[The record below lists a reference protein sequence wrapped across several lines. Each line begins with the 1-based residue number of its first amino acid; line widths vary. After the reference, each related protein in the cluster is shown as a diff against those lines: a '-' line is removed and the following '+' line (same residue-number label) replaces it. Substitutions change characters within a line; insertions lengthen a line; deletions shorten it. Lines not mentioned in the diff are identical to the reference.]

1 MLLRSVLCP
10 AEIDLTDKSPVN
22 GPVAMAGLVKTA
34 TKREVNTVNLRLK
47 MVFTAAPLF
56 VALCTSLPAYPQK
69 SGGIL
74 KISFFDNPAS
84 MSLLEEATGAALRPM
99 MGVFNNLVMY
109 DQHVAQNSPDFI
121 IPDLATSWSWSED
134 GKELTFPLRH
144 GVKWHDGKPFTA
156 ADVKC
161 TWDLLLGIGDEKLR
175 VNPRKT
181 WYLNLDQVTTN
192 GDYEVIFHLKR
203 PQPAL
208 LSLLASGW
216 SPVYP
221 CHVPPREMRTHPI
234 GTGPFKFV
242 EFKPNEVVRTAR
254 NPDYWKPGR
263 PYLDGIE
270 WSIIKDIATRNLT
283 FIAGKFDISS
293 PYGTTVP
300 LLQDVKTQAP
310 QAICELTA
318 TNVSRNLILNPEKPP
333 FDNPDLRRAV
343 TLSLDRKAF
352 IDIITQGKGDI
363 GATMLPP
370 PEGLWGMPPEMLAT
384 LPGYDPDIAKNRA
397 EARSIMEKLGYGPQ
411 KRLAVTLSSRN
422 IPAYRDPAVI
432 LIDQLKEIYIDATLE
447 PVETVNWFPKIY
459 RKDYTIA
466 INGTESG
473 VDDPDQQFYENFVCG
488 AVRNY
493 TGYCNPEV
501 DKLIDRQSAE
511 SNREKRK
518 KLVWEIERRLAEDG
532 ARPII
537 FYPRGGTCM
546 QPYVK
551 GLVTMVNSIYN
562 GYRMED
568 VWLDK

>member
-1 MLLRSVLCP
+1 MGRKQAASR
-10 AEIDLTDKSPVN
+10 PV
-22 GPVAMAGLVKTA
+22 TR
-34 TKREVNTVNLRLK
+34 REVWVVMQRHAGMIASVGSLL
-47 MVFTAAPLF
+47 MVFFAMDP
-56 VALCTSLPAYPQK
+56 ALAQK
-69 SGGIL
+69 SGGVL

-84 MSLLEEATGAALRPM
+84 MSLHEEATGAALRPM
-99 MGVFNNLVMY
+99 MGVFNNLVMF
-109 DQHVAQNSPDFI
+109 DQHVAQNSPESI
-121 IPDLATSWSWSED
+121 IPDLATGWSWSED
-134 GKELTFPLRH
+134 GKELTFPLRQ
-144 GVKWHDGKPFTA
+144 GVKWHDGQPFTA

-161 TWDLLLGIGDEKLR
+161 TWDLLMGISGEKLR

-181 WYLNLDQVTTN
+181 WYLNVDRVTTN
-192 GDYEVIFHLKR
+192 GDWEVTFHLKR

-221 CHVPPREMRTHPI
+221 CHVPPRDMRTHPI

-270 WSIIKDIATRNLT
+270 WHIIKDIATRNLT
-283 FIAGKFDISS
+283 FIAGAFDISS

-300 LLQDVKTQAP
+300 LLEDVEKQAP

-318 TNVSRNLILNPEKPP
+318 TNVARNLILNPGKPP

-384 LPGYDPDIAKNRA
+384 LPGYDPDIAKNRS
-397 EARSIMEKLGYGPQ
+397 EARKIMEKLGYGPD
-411 KRLAVTLSSRN
+411 KRLALTLSSRN

-432 LIDQLKEIYIDATLE
+432 LIDQLKDIYIDAVLE
-447 PVETVNWFPKIY
+447 PVETANWFPKIY

-511 SNREKRK
+511 ADREKRK
-518 KLVWEIERRLAEDG
+518 QLVWEIERRLAEDG

-537 FYPRGGTCM
+537 FYPRGGTCT

-551 GLVTMVNSIYN
+551 GLTTMVNSIYN

>member
-1 MLLRSVLCP
+1 MREDHQPETQREVSVVKRHPRAFATAVLLLLPFVGQP
-10 AEIDLTDKSPVN
+10 AE
-22 GPVAMAGLVKTA
+22 A
-34 TKREVNTVNLRLK
+34 
-47 MVFTAAPLF
+47 
-56 VALCTSLPAYPQK
+56 QK
-69 SGGIL
+69 AGGIL

-84 MSLLEEATGAALRPM
+84 MSLHEEATGAALRPM
-99 MGVFNNLVMY
+99 MGVFNNLVMF
-109 DQHVAQNSPDFI
+109 DQHVAQNSPESI
-121 IPDLATSWSWSED
+121 IPDLATGWSWSED
-134 GKELTFPLRH
+134 GKELTFPLRQ
-144 GVKWHDGKPFTA
+144 GVKWHDGQPFTA

-161 TWDLLLGIGDEKLR
+161 TWDLLMGISSEKLR

-181 WYLNLDQVTTN
+181 WYLNVDRVTTN
-192 GDYEVIFHLKR
+192 GDWEVTFHLKR

-221 CHVPPREMRTHPI
+221 CHVPPRDMRTHPI

-270 WSIIKDIATRNLT
+270 WHIIKDIATRNLT
-283 FIAGKFDISS
+283 FIARAFDISS

-300 LLQDVKTQAP
+300 LLEDIKKQAS

-318 TNVSRNLILNPEKPP
+318 TNVARNLILNPGKPP

-384 LPGYDPDIAKNRA
+384 LPGYDHDIAKNRS
-397 EARSIMEKLGYGPQ
+397 EARKIMEKLGYGPD
-411 KRLAVTLSSRN
+411 KRLVLTLSSRN

-432 LIDQLKEIYIDATLE
+432 LIDQLKDIYIDAVLD
-447 PVETVNWFPKIY
+447 PVETANWFPKIY

-511 SNREKRK
+511 ADREKRK
-518 KLVWEIERRLAEDG
+518 QLVWEIERRLAEDG

-537 FYPRGGTCM
+537 FYPRGGTCI

>member
-1 MLLRSVLCP
+1 MQRLAMLAITGLLLM
-10 AEIDLTDKSPVN
+10 ALFSPTQP
-22 GPVAMAGLVKTA
+22 GFA
-34 TKREVNTVNLRLK
+34 
-47 MVFTAAPLF
+47 
-56 VALCTSLPAYPQK
+56 QK
-69 SGGIL
+69 SGGVL

-84 MSLLEEATGAALRPM
+84 MSLHEEATGAALRPM

-109 DQHVAQNSPDFI
+109 DQHVAQNSPDSI

-134 GKELTFPLRH
+134 GKELTFPLRQ

-156 ADVKC
+156 TDVKC
-161 TWDLLLGIGDEKLR
+161 TWDLLLGKSNEKLR
-175 VNPRKT
+175 VNPRQT
-181 WYLNLDQVTTN
+181 WYSNLDQVTAN
-192 GDYEVIFHLKR
+192 GGYEVTFHLKR

-270 WSIIKDIATRNLT
+270 WHIIKDIATRNLT
-283 FIAGKFDISS
+283 FIAGTFDISS

-300 LLQDVKTQAP
+300 LLEDVKKQAP
-310 QAICELTA
+310 QAICELTS

-333 FDNPDLRRAV
+333 FDNGHLRRAV
-343 TLSLDRKAF
+343 ALTLDSKAF
-352 IDIITQGKGDI
+352 IDILQQGNGDI

-397 EARSIMEKLGYGPQ
+397 AARKIMEKLGYGPD
-411 KRLAVTLSSRN
+411 KRLSVTLSSRN
-422 IPAYRDPAVI
+422 IPPYRDPAVI
-432 LIDQLKEIYIDATLE
+432 LIDQVREIYIDAVLE
-447 PVETVNWFPKIY
+447 PVETANWFPKIY

-473 VDDPDQQFYENFVCG
+473 VDDPDQQFYGNFVCG

-501 DKLIDRQSAE
+501 DKLIDQQSAE
-511 SNREKRK
+511 ANRETRK
-518 KLVWEIERRLAEDG
+518 NLVWAIERRLAEDG

-537 FYPRGGTCM
+537 FYPRGGTCL

-551 GLVTMVNSIYN
+551 GLTTMVNSIYD

-568 VWLDK
+568 VWLDR

>member
-1 MLLRSVLCP
+1 MIGKLRAYAIAGGLL
-10 AEIDLTDKSPVN
+10 
-22 GPVAMAGLVKTA
+22 
-34 TKREVNTVNLRLK
+34 
-47 MVFTAAPLF
+47 
-56 VALCTSLPAYPQK
+56 VALCSGNEAFAQK
-69 SGGIL
+69 AGGTL

-84 MSLLEEATGAALRPM
+84 MSLHEEATGAALRPM

-109 DQHVAQNSPDFI
+109 DQHVAQNSPDSI
-121 IPDLATSWSWSED
+121 IPDLATSWAWSED
-134 GKELTFPLRH
+134 GKELTFPLH
-144 GVKWHDGKPFTA
+144 QGVKWHDGKPFTA

-161 TWDLLLGIGDEKLR
+161 TWDLLLGRGSEKLR
-175 VNPRKT
+175 VNPRQT
-181 WYLNLDQVTTN
+181 WYLNLDRVTAN
-192 GDYEVIFHLKR
+192 GDYEVTFHLKR
-203 PQPAL
+203 PEPAF

-221 CHVPPREMRTHPI
+221 CHISPRDMRTRPI

-270 WSIIKDIATRNLT
+270 WHVMPDRATRNLT
-283 FIAGKFDISS
+283 FIAGKFDIIS
-293 PYGTTVP
+293 PYGTTLP
-300 LLQDVKTQAP
+300 LMQDIKSQVP
-310 QAICELTA
+310 QANCEMTS

-333 FDNPDLRRAV
+333 FNNAELRRAV
-343 TLSLDRKAF
+343 ALSLDRKAF
-352 IDIITQGKGDI
+352 IDIIGQGEADI

-384 LPGYDPDIAKNRA
+384 LPGYDPDIPKNRA
-397 EARSIMEKLGYGPQ
+397 EARKITEKLGYGPD
-411 KRLAVTLSSRN
+411 KRLSVSLSSRN
-422 IPAYRDPAVI
+422 IPPYRDPAVI
-432 LIDQLKEIYIDATLE
+432 LIDQVREIYIDAVLE
-447 PVETVNWFPKIY
+447 PVETANWFPKIY

-511 SNREKRK
+511 PNREKRK
-518 KLVWEIERRLAEDG
+518 QIVWQIERKLAEDG

-537 FYPRGGTCM
+537 FYPRGGTCS

>member
-1 MLLRSVLCP
+1 M
-10 AEIDLTDKSPVN
+10 I
-22 GPVAMAGLVKTA
+22 G
-34 TKREVNTVNLRLK
+34 NLRAFAIVGGLL
-47 MVFTAAPLF
+47 TA
-56 VALCTSLPAYPQK
+56 VCCTDMAFAQK
-69 SGGIL
+69 AGGTL

-84 MSLLEEATGAALRPM
+84 MSLHEEATGAALRPM

-109 DQHVAQNSPDFI
+109 DQHVAQNSPQSI
-121 IPDLATSWSWSED
+121 VPDLATSWAWSED
-134 GKELTFPLRH
+134 GKELTFPLRQ

-161 TWDLLLGIGDEKLR
+161 TWDLLLGIGSEKLR

-181 WYLNLDQVTTN
+181 WYLNLDRVTTN
-192 GDYEVIFHLKR
+192 GDYEVTFHLKR

-221 CHVPPREMRTHPI
+221 CHVSPREMRTHPI

-242 EFKPNEVVRTAR
+242 EFKPNEVVRAAR
-254 NPDYWKPGR
+254 NPDYWKAGR

-270 WSIIKDIATRNLT
+270 WHIIKDIATRNLT
-283 FIAGKFDISS
+283 FIAGAFDISS

-300 LLQDVKTQAP
+300 LLEDVKKQAP
-310 QAICELTA
+310 QANCVLTA
-318 TNVSRNLILNPEKPP
+318 TNVARNLILNPGKPP

-343 TLSLDRKAF
+343 ALSLDRKAF
-352 IDIITQGKGDI
+352 IDIMTQGKGDV

-384 LPGYDPDIAKNRA
+384 LPGYGPDIAKNRA
-397 EARSIMEKLGYGPQ
+397 EARKIMEKLGYGPDN
-411 KRLAVTLSSRN
+411 RLAVTLSSRN

-432 LIDQLKEIYIDATLE
+432 LIDQLKEIYIDAVLE

-493 TGYCNPEV
+493 TGYCNPET
-501 DKLIDRQSAE
+501 DKLIDQQSAE
-511 SNREKRK
+511 ADPAKRK

-537 FYPRGGTCM
+537 FYPRGGTCT